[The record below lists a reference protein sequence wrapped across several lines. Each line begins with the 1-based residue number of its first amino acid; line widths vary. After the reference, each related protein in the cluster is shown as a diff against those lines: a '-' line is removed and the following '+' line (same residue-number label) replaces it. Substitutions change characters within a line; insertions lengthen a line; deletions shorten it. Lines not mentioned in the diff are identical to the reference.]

1 MDIFRK
7 VWPTDQLTG
16 GRINQLTGV
25 GTGDAYS
32 SEEEI
37 FSKYP
42 SVHVHVKCE
51 WTQFWLKFSNF
62 LWQVLDITKNIKRR
76 IF

>member
-7 VWPTDQLTG
+7 VRPTDQLTD

-25 GTGDAYS
+25 GTRDAYS
-32 SEEEI
+32 SEEENDLRYFY

-42 SVHVHVKCE
+42 SVHVHVKC
-51 WTQFWLKFSNF
+51 Q
-62 LWQVLDITKNIKRR
+62 
-76 IF
+76 